1 MSCFN
6 KKKFHFEKISVEW
19 LTMSWNV
26 TFCHKSHVQI
36 VTNSNVT
43 ILNATSL
50 WQNSNDKLERIRK
63 VSHLSLTRLIPGL
76 HCETSDTIKIKIV
89 KRICVTYSV
98 S

>member
-63 VSHLSLTRLIPGL
+63 VSHLSLTRLIPSL